1 MKVRTLLSPR
11 RKSVRNR
18 NYMDA
23 ETFAEKLDAFKK
35 DFYER
40 KLLPH
45 YKADESERS
54 EVEAEDQLSNRVIRY
69 EETV

>member
-1 MKVRTLLSPR
+1 
-11 RKSVRNR
+11 
-18 NYMDA
+18 MDA

-40 KLLPH
+40 KLLPY

-54 EVEAEDQLSNRVIRY
+54 EVEAEDKLSNRVFRN